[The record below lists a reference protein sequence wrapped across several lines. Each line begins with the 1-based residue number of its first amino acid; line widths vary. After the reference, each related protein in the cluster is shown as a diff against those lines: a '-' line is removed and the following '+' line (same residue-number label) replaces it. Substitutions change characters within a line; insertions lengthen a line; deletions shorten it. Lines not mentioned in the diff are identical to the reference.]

1 MEEIRRALEKTQ
13 CAAARKCFDHH
24 QVKPKRYRSAI
35 GQWRQRLDEPG
46 RKTQLYAV
54 TKTIT
59 KIGNSQGLMF
69 DSALMDLARIKVGD
83 QVSISVHQG
92 GSIVLTPLRPVIAP
106 EKAAATARR
115 LIKKNAELFRR
126 LS

>member
-1 MEEIRRALEKTQ
+1 M
-13 CAAARKCFDHH
+13 
-24 QVKPKRYRSAI
+24 
-35 GQWRQRLDEPG
+35 
-46 RKTQLYAV
+46 

-69 DSALMDLARIKVGD
+69 DSALMDLARLKVGD
-83 QVSISVHQG
+83 QVSISLHEG
-92 GSIVLTPLRPVIAP
+92 GSIVLTPVRPAITV
-106 EKAAATARR
+106 EKAAASAKR